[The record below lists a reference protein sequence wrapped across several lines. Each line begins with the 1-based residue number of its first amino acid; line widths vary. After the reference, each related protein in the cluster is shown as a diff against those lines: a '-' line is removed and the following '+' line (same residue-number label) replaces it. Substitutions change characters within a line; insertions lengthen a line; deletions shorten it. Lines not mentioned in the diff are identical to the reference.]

1 MLRWYNLVIIYVDD
15 MFETWTVRTDVNDNI
30 FDGGTYIRT
39 NAAYLSVL
47 NMSILN
53 YNKSDITD
61 VLIYSIFLDQWYI
74 FLMLILYLN
83 IYIIILNTMIL

>member
-15 MFETWTVRTDVNDNI
+15 MFETWTVWTDVNDNI